1 MSEAIEFKGSG
12 FEEIVSSDVPVIV
25 DFWAPWCGPC
35 RMIAPVLEEVLKEMG
50 GLIKLLK
57 VNVDEYPELAQR
69 FGIMSIPTLL
79 FFKKG
84 EVKDKII
91 GAVPKKVII
100 DKLKRIT

>member
-1 MSEAIEFKGSG
+1 MGEINEYKGEKFDEIISSET
-12 FEEIVSSDVPVIV
+12 PYIV

-35 RMIAPVLEEVLKEMG
+35 RMIAPILEEIANEMKES
-50 GLIKLLK
+50 IKILK

-84 EVKDKII
+84 EIKGKII
-91 GAVPKKVII
+91 GAVPKKEI
-100 DKLKRIT
+100 LKKIKEL